1 MTITHLFFDLH
12 GVLIDG
18 RRMHLCYSEQLG
30 QVLAARYGHAP
41 EAWTEANQRIDADRD
56 SYFADLDLGS
66 DEGIDHM
73 WEGLFRTTRALF
85 RIVGASEPPHEAL
98 IALSRELPGIV
109 TRNCDAVYPDVPAAL
124 ERLAGAG
131 LTLGVTSHAIE
142 AQVRS
147 SLTGGAIDDCFRG
160 RLFGADTVG
169 RFLKDERF
177 YEIVALAAGID
188 PRACAVI
195 DDSLH
200 AVQGAK
206 RIGMKAYWVCRSD
219 RCADPP
225 HIPAG
230 IDAVIRDL
238 SELSL

>member
-1 MTITHLFFDLH
+1 MTLTHLFFDLH

-30 QVLAARYGHAP
+30 QVLAARYGQTP
-41 EAWTEANQRIDADRD
+41 EVWTQANRRIVADWD
-56 SYFADLDLGS
+56 NYFTDLDLGG

-85 RIVGASEPPHEAL
+85 RIVGVGEPPHEEL

-109 TRNCDAVYPDVPAAL
+109 TRNCDAVYTDVSAAL
-124 ERLAGAG
+124 ERLTRTG

-147 SLTGGAIDDCFRG
+147 SLSGGKIDLYFRG
-160 RLFGADTVG
+160 RLFGADNVG

-177 YEIVALAAGID
+177 YEIVALASGVD

-195 DDSLH
+195 DDLPDALRS
-200 AVQGAK
+200 AK
-206 RIGMKAYWVCRSD
+206 QIGMTTYLVCRPD
-219 RCADPP
+219 RCVESSHDP
-225 HIPAG
+225 AEF
-230 IDAVIRDL
+230 DAIIRDL
-238 SELSL
+238 SELAV